1 MSHLRDINP
10 NAEIVSKTQA
20 RAVNVAAG
28 VGLLNVIKSNLGP
41 RGTLKLL
48 VGGAGQLKLT
58 KDGMVLLKE
67 MQIQHPTAILIA
79 RAATAQD
86 DVTGDGTTS
95 TVLLCGELLRQA
107 DRQISE
113 GVHPRI
119 LVEGLETARDEALQY
134 LNDIKTSFDHVDGN
148 GMIQNRD
155 LLTSIALTSLATK
168 LDYDSSLL
176 LSEAVVSSVQCI
188 YPGPD
193 QPIDLHRIEVMSMPR
208 STNHSRFV
216 NGLVL
221 DHGARHPDMPDVL
234 YNCKIMTL
242 NTSLE
247 YEKTETQSGFF
258 YSTAEEREKLV
269 ESERKWLD
277 ERCKQIIDFK
287 RSVCKEG
294 DVSEKENEK
303 KTLDFVNLTTR
314 LMPFSSLDLYRSIQS
329 FVIINQ
335 KGVDPLSLDIFAK
348 EGILCLRRAKRRN
361 MERLTLACGGS
372 PIHSLQD
379 LEESQLGY
387 AGKVSQVTLGED
399 KFTFVEDCVKAQS
412 CTLLLQGP
420 NEHSL
425 NQTKDAVKD
434 GLRALKNAL
443 EDNAVVAG
451 AGAFEVATS
460 WHLQHNVIP
469 MVKGKAKLGVQ
480 AFCDALLIIPKT
492 LAENSGL
499 DVQNSLLKLQEE
511 HSSSKLLVG
520 LDTKTGEPIL
530 PSDEGIWDNV
540 RVKRQSLYLST
551 VLASQLLLVDE
562 VLRAGRQTGKQ
573 PQMEE

>member
-1 MSHLRDINP
+1 LIDDTFELQKKQSRFYKSSCNHPTTLSKIKVTTNQMSQLRDINP

-134 LNDIKTSFDHVDGN
+134 LNTIKTSFVNDNGTDGEQST
-148 GMIQNRD
+148 MIQNRD
-155 LLTSIALTSLATK
+155 LLISIALTSLATK

-176 LSEAVVSSVQCI
+176 LSDAVVSAVQCI
-188 YPGPD
+188 YPGPS
-193 QPIDLHRIEVMSMPR
+193 QPIDLHRIEVMPMPR

-216 NGLVL
+216 NGIVL

-234 YNCKIMTL
+234 QNCKIMTL

-287 RSVCKEG
+287 RRVCQEG
-294 DVSEKENEK
+294 EVSGTIKKEKEIK
-303 KTLDFVNLTTR
+303 C
-314 LMPFSSLDLYRSIQS
+314 SCIQ
-329 FVIINQ
+329 
-335 KGVDPLSLDIFAK
+335 
-348 EGILCLRRAKRRN
+348 
-361 MERLTLACGGS
+361 
-372 PIHSLQD
+372 
-379 LEESQLGY
+379 
-387 AGKVSQVTLGED
+387 
-399 KFTFVEDCVKAQS
+399 
-412 CTLLLQGP
+412 
-420 NEHSL
+420 
-425 NQTKDAVKD
+425 
-434 GLRALKNAL
+434 
-443 EDNAVVAG
+443 
-451 AGAFEVATS
+451 
-460 WHLQHNVIP
+460 
-469 MVKGKAKLGVQ
+469 
-480 AFCDALLIIPKT
+480 
-492 LAENSGL
+492 
-499 DVQNSLLKLQEE
+499 
-511 HSSSKLLVG
+511 
-520 LDTKTGEPIL
+520 
-530 PSDEGIWDNV
+530 
-540 RVKRQSLYLST
+540 
-551 VLASQLLLVDE
+551 
-562 VLRAGRQTGKQ
+562 
-573 PQMEE
+573 

>member
-1 MSHLRDINP
+1 MSQIRDVNP

-28 VGLLNVIKSNLGP
+28 VGLLNVLKSNLGP

-58 KDGMVLLKE
+58 KDGLVLLKE

-79 RAATAQD
+79 RTATAQD
-86 DVTGDGTTS
+86 DITGDGTTS

-107 DRQISE
+107 DRHISE

-119 LVEGLETARDEALQY
+119 LVEGLEKAREASLKY
-134 LNDIKTSFDHVDGN
+134 LNEIKTSFPADDEN
-148 GMIQNRD
+148 ERMIENRD

-168 LDYDSSLL
+168 LDYDSSLS
-176 LSEAVVSSVQCI
+176 LSESLVSAVQCI
-188 YPGPD
+188 YTGPD
-193 QPIDLHRIEVMSMPR
+193 MPIDLSRIEVMPMSR
-208 STNHSRFV
+208 STNESRFV
-216 NGLVL
+216 NGIVL

-234 YNCKIMTL
+234 YNCKVMTL

-247 YEKTETQSGFF
+247 YEKTETQSGFY
-258 YSTAEEREKLV
+258 YSSAEEREKLV

-287 RSVCKEG
+287 RSVCKDGE
-294 DVSEKENEK
+294 
-303 KTLDFVNLTTR
+303 
-314 LMPFSSLDLYRSIQS
+314 S

-379 LEESQLGY
+379 IEESQLGY

-399 KFTFVEDCVKAQS
+399 KFTFVEDCKKAKS
-412 CTLLLQGP
+412 CTMLLQGP

-425 NQTKDAVKD
+425 NQAKDAIKD
-434 GLRALKNAL
+434 GLRALKNGL
-443 EDNAVVAG
+443 EDNAVVSG
-451 AGAFEVATS
+451 AGAFEVATAM
-460 WHLQHNVIP
+460 HLQKNLRNT
-469 MVKGKAKLGVQ
+469 VKGKQKLGIQ
-480 AFCDALLIIPKT
+480 AFIDALLIIPKT
-492 LAENSGL
+492 LADNSGL
-499 DVQNSLLKLQEE
+499 DVQDTLLKLQDE
-511 HSSSKLLVG
+511 HASSNMLVG
-520 LDTKTGEPIL
+520 LDVKTGEAIL

-562 VLRAGRQTGKQ
+562 VMRAGKQMGKQ
-573 PQMEE
+573 PPMDE

>member
-1 MSHLRDINP
+1 MSTIRDVNP

-28 VGLLNVIKSNLGP
+28 VGLLNVLKSNLGP

-58 KDGMVLLKE
+58 KDGLVLLKE

-79 RAATAQD
+79 RTATAQD
-86 DVTGDGTTS
+86 DITGDGTTS

-107 DRQISE
+107 DRHISE

-119 LVEGLETARDEALQY
+119 LVEGLEKAREASLKY
-134 LNDIKTSFDHVDGN
+134 LNEIKTSFPADDEN
-148 GMIQNRD
+148 ERMIENRD

-168 LDYDSSLL
+168 LDYDSSLS
-176 LSEAVVSSVQCI
+176 LSESLVSAVQCI
-188 YPGPD
+188 YTGPD
-193 QPIDLHRIEVMSMPR
+193 MPIDLSRIEVMPMSR
-208 STNHSRFV
+208 STNESRFV
-216 NGLVL
+216 NGIVL

-234 YNCKIMTL
+234 YNCKVMTL

-247 YEKTETQSGFF
+247 YEKTETQSGFY
-258 YSTAEEREKLV
+258 YSSAEEREKLV

-287 RSVCKEG
+287 RSVCKDGE
-294 DVSEKENEK
+294 
-303 KTLDFVNLTTR
+303 
-314 LMPFSSLDLYRSIQS
+314 S

-379 LEESQLGY
+379 IEESQLGY

-399 KFTFVEDCVKAQS
+399 KFTFVEDCKKAKS
-412 CTLLLQGP
+412 CTMLLQGP

-425 NQTKDAVKD
+425 NQAKDAIKD
-434 GLRALKNAL
+434 GLRALKNGL
-443 EDNAVVAG
+443 EDNAVVSG
-451 AGAFEVATS
+451 AGAFEVATAM
-460 WHLQHNVIP
+460 HLQKNILTT
-469 MVKGKAKLGVQ
+469 VKGKQKLGIQ
-480 AFCDALLIIPKT
+480 AFIDALLIIPKT
-492 LAENSGL
+492 LADNSGF
-499 DVQNSLLKLQEE
+499 DVQDTLLKLQDE
-511 HSSSKLLVG
+511 HASSNMLVG
-520 LDTKTGEPIL
+520 LDVKTGEAIL

-562 VLRAGRQTGKQ
+562 VMRAGKQMGKQ
-573 PQMEE
+573 PPMDE

>member
-1 MSHLRDINP
+1 MSQLRDINP

-28 VGLLNVIKSNLGP
+28 VGLMNVLKSNLGP

-58 KDGMVLLKE
+58 KDGLVLLKE
-67 MQIQHPTAILIA
+67 MQIQHPTACLIA
-79 RAATAQD
+79 RTATAQD

-95 TVLLCGELLRQA
+95 TVLMCGELLRQA
-107 DRQISE
+107 DRHITE
-113 GVHPRI
+113 GLHPRVV
-119 LVEGLETARDEALQY
+119 VEGLETARDEALKFLAESKIGY
-134 LNDIKTSFDHVDGN
+134 DD
-148 GMIQNRD
+148 MIQNRD

-168 LDYDSSLL
+168 LDADMAHELADAL
-176 LSEAVVSSVQCI
+176 VSSIQTI
-188 YPGPD
+188 YPGPSE
-193 QPIDLHRIEVMSMPR
+193 PIDMHRIEVMSMPR
-208 STNHSRFV
+208 AKESRFV
-216 NGLVL
+216 NGLVM

-234 YNCKIMTL
+234 ENCKIMTC
-242 NTSLE
+242 NVSLE
-247 YEKTETQSGFF
+247 YEKTETNSGFY

-277 ERCKQIIDFK
+277 DRCKQVIDFK

-294 DVSEKENEK
+294 E
-303 KTLDFVNLTTR
+303 T
-314 LMPFSSLDLYRSIQS
+314 

-335 KGVDPLSLDIFAK
+335 KGIDPLSLDIFAK

-372 PIHSLQD
+372 PIHSLED
-379 LEESQLGY
+379 MEESQLGY
-387 AGKVSQVTLGED
+387 AAKVSQVSLGED
-399 KFTFVEDCVKAQS
+399 KFTFVEDCKHAKS

-420 NEHSL
+420 NDHSIS
-425 NQTKDAVKD
+425 QMKDAVKD

-443 EDNAVVAG
+443 EDQSVIPG
-451 AGAFEVATS
+451 AGAFEVAAS
-460 WHLQHNVIP
+460 VHLQDNIIP
-469 MVKGKAKLGVQ
+469 KVKGKSKLGIQ
-480 AFCDALLIIPKT
+480 AFADSLLIIPKT

-499 DVQNSLLKLQEE
+499 DVQTTLLKLKEE
-511 HSSSKLLVG
+511 RQASNMLVG
-520 LDTKTGEPIL
+520 LDVKTGEASL
-530 PSDEGIWDNV
+530 PQDEGVWDNV

-562 VLRAGRQTGKQ
+562 VMRAGKQMGKK
-573 PQMEE
+573 PQVEE